1 MIEPKNDLEQDVIE
15 EIKKVT
21 DPDLKLSLYE
31 LGLIY
36 DLKIE
41 DGVAYIKMTLTSM
54 ACPAANRLK
63 EEIEMAAIRADGVD
77 HAFAEVVWIPK
88 WDPRTMASED
98 AQYALG
104 LF

>member
-1 MIEPKNDLEQDVIE
+1 MITPKNKKEEDVLE

-36 DLKIE
+36 ELNVE
-41 DGVAYIKMTLTSM
+41 DDVAYIKMTLTSM
-54 ACPAANRLK
+54 ACPAANSLK
-63 EEIEMAAIRADGVD
+63 EEIEMAAIRADGID
-77 HAFAEVVWIPK
+77 HAFAEIVWVPK

-104 LF
+104 IF